1 MSRTGMLIPLA
12 VVALG
17 AFAPAS
23 RAATTDDA
31 KTGGEVRAL
40 SIVPAAG
47 RAEVVIAVDG
57 SVDVSDFAL
66 SDPPRIILDLNGA
79 TFTGATRLYDKVP
92 RGGVTNIRV
101 AQYRPDVVRVVI
113 ELDGVHKYAVTRAGG
128 ALHVA
133 IDGDGK
139 GSFASWATAPSIAP
153 AGRAAADGARYSDR
167 AVMPASRTVLGEN
180 FSGKIVASSSAQPR
194 ITVTYVDADIR
205 DVIAA
210 FALFSGRTIVV
221 GKGVTGTVTAEVR
234 DQPWDVALRAILQ
247 SQGLAAKE
255 DADGIITVDSFD
267 NIGKQQAA
275 EPLTTQIVSV
285 NYARAASLMASIK
298 SLLSKDCG
306 PSIGNMGGSN
316 AGTIQASPGYGG
328 SCNARGDVT
337 FDSASNRLIITDVS
351 SRLQDI
357 ANYVRDLD
365 IRTPQV
371 AIKAKII
378 EISRTSIQDIGLSY
392 DLGTA
397 NTFFNK
403 LVQRPDPST
412 FQPVDTNGDGVP
424 DAISS
429 QGYPRQQTV
438 VNIGGN
444 ELAMVTNANQR
455 VVNPALELLFTTSIG
470 KFNLTAFIDAL
481 QETRLADVQAEP
493 SVVTLDNKK
502 AEIMSGQEVPIRVVD
517 VGSLTQGGNQ
527 ATAPRA
533 TVAFKETGIILQ
545 VTPHITNNRQILLTV
560 HAERSIVTPAS
571 ADLGYVIDK
580 QRADNELLVGDGETA
595 VIGGLTDSHVN
606 QDKTGIPILVDLP
619 FIGKLF
625 GETRTEETKDDLI
638 ILVTPHIVDEGEAL
652 GAPGSER

>member
-1 MSRTGMLIPLA
+1 M
-12 VVALG
+12 
-17 AFAPAS
+17 
-23 RAATTDDA
+23 
-31 KTGGEVRAL
+31 
-40 SIVPAAG
+40 
-47 RAEVVIAVDG
+47 
-57 SVDVSDFAL
+57 
-66 SDPPRIILDLNGA
+66 
-79 TFTGATRLYDKVP
+79 
-92 RGGVTNIRV
+92 
-101 AQYRPDVVRVVI
+101 VI
-113 ELDGVHKYAVTRAGG
+113 ELDGVHKYALTRAGG
-128 ALHVA
+128 AVHVA
-133 IDGDGK
+133 IDGDAK
-139 GSFASWATAPSIAP
+139 GTFASWATAPSIAP
-153 AGRAAADGARYSDR
+153 AGRAPADGARYADR
-167 AVMPASRTVLGEN
+167 APMPTSRTVLGEN
-180 FSGKIVASSSAQPR
+180 FSSKLVASSSAQPR